1 MLKLKKVPKWEEV
14 LNFWEEVKNN
24 NNLKEEYKILL
35 GFVLLTGLR
44 ISEVLSIKRED
55 IDFKNKLV
63 RVQQKKKRKEA
74 YREVFVPNDLLDLI
88 KSSNWQKFNISR
100 RWAYYIVKKRTSYH
114 PHAFRHS
121 FALMLISKTK
131 NLEVVRRLLGHSNY
145 NVIKEYLNYTI
156 EDIKE
161 IVSGI
166 YEN

>member
-14 LNFWEEVKNN
+14 LNFWEGVKNSS
-24 NNLKEEYKILL
+24 LKEEYKILL

-44 ISEVLSIKRED
+44 ISEVLNIRRED

-100 RWAYYIVKKRTSYH
+100 RWAYHIVKKRTGYH
-114 PHAFRHS
+114 PHAFRHA

-131 NLEVVRRLLGHSNY
+131 NLEIVRRLLGHSNY

>member
-14 LNFWEEVKNN
+14 INFWEEVKNS
-24 NNLKEEYKILL
+24 NLKEEYKILL

-63 RVQQKKKRKEA
+63 RIQQRKKRKEA
-74 YREVFVPNDLLDLI
+74 YREVFVPDSLLELI
-88 KSSNWQKFNISR
+88 RNSKWNGFKISR
-100 RWAYYIVKKRTSYH
+100 RWAYHIVKKRTGYH

-121 FALMLISKTK
+121 FALMLLGKTK